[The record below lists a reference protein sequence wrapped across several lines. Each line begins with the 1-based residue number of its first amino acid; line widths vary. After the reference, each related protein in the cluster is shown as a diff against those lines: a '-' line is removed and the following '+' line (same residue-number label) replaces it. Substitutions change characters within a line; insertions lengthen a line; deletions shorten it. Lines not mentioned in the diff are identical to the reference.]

1 MRREISE
8 IMQDFLEDFSEENN
22 RIIIGEKAKA
32 AVKEMVDGYRW
43 GVEGSADYKAHILEQ
58 SKKHGIDS
66 ITVCIKDMLEKI
78 VNAPTTLHLISVP
91 RLIMPILWE
100 LIQEEKKDE

>member
-32 AVKEMVDGYRW
+32 AV
-43 GVEGSADYKAHILEQ
+43 GV
-58 SKKHGIDS
+58 
-66 ITVCIKDMLEKI
+66 
-78 VNAPTTLHLISVP
+78 
-91 RLIMPILWE
+91 
-100 LIQEEKKDE
+100 